1 MVFLNVDKKIWIIN
15 DLQIPVIENTPM
27 KEMKW
32 FRDKVKWAAE
42 REEKQDITQT
52 EALAVDE
59 EWWEKTCQI
68 GLGKS
73 MDDILDSG
81 ISEPDF
87 RELMAEVY
95 NFLATLGTI
104 EKAKQFA
111 LYDPEILKREKEL
124 TKPTQSSEN

>member
-1 MVFLNVDKKIWIIN
+1 MVFLDTNKKVWIIK
-15 DLQIPVIENTPM
+15 DLEIPVIEDTPM

-42 REEKQDITQT
+42 REEKGDITQIQSL
-52 EALAVDE
+52 EADE
-59 EWWEKTCQI
+59 EWWEKTCQV

-73 MDDILDSG
+73 MEDILDTG

-104 EKAKQFA
+104 EKAKLFV
-111 LYDPEILKREKEL
+111 LYDPEILKKDPKL
-124 TKPTQSSEN
+124 TKTIQNSQS

>member
-1 MVFLNVDKKIWIIN
+1 MVFLDINKKVWIIK
-15 DLQIPVIENTPM
+15 DLEIPVIEDTPM

-42 REEKQDITQT
+42 REEKGDITQT
-52 EALAVDE
+52 EALAVDD
-59 EWWEKTCQI
+59 EWWERTCQE

-73 MDDILDSG
+73 TDDILETG
-81 ISEPDF
+81 LSEPEF

-104 EKAKQFA
+104 EKAKLFA

-124 TKPTQSSEN
+124 TKTTQNSKS

>member
-1 MVFLNVDKKIWIIN
+1 MPFLDINKKVWIIK
-15 DLQIPVIENTPM
+15 DLEIPVIEDTPM

-42 REEKQDITQT
+42 REEKGDIKQS
-52 EALAVDE
+52 EALEVDE
-59 EWWEKTCQI
+59 EWWERTCKV

-73 MDDILDSG
+73 MEYILDTG
-81 ISEPDF
+81 VSEPEF

-104 EKAKQFA
+104 ERAKQFA
-111 LYDPEILKREKEL
+111 LYDPEILKKDVKL
-124 TKPTQSSEN
+124 TKTTQNSKN

>member
-1 MVFLNVDKKIWIIN
+1 MVFLDTNKKVWIIK
-15 DLQIPVIENTPM
+15 DLEIPVIEDTPM
-27 KEMKW
+27 KDMKW

-52 EALAVDE
+52 QALEVDE
-59 EWWEKTCQI
+59 EWWEKTCQV

-73 MDDILDSG
+73 MEDILDTG

-95 NFLATLGTI
+95 TFLATLGTI

-111 LYDPEILKREKEL
+111 LYDPEILKKDPKL
-124 TKPTQSSEN
+124 TKTTQNSKN

>member
-1 MVFLNVDKKIWIIN
+1 MVFLDVNKKVWIIK
-15 DLQIPVIENTPM
+15 DLEIPVIEDTPM
-27 KEMKW
+27 KDMKW

-52 EALAVDE
+52 EALKVDE
-59 EWWEKTCQI
+59 EWWEKTCQV

-73 MDDILDSG
+73 VDDILDTG

-95 NFLATLGTI
+95 NFLSQLGTI

-111 LYDPEILKREKEL
+111 LYDPEILKKDPKL
-124 TKPTQSSEN
+124 TKTTQNSKN